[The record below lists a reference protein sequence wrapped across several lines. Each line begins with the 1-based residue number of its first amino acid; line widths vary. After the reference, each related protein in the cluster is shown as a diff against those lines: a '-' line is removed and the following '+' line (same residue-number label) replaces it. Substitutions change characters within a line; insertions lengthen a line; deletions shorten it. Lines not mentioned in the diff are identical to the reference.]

1 MDNGPNVTA
10 AAARLAQLA
19 PSLYPSSSLS
29 QYPQGDQSD
38 HSPSTA
44 HSFST
49 HEIVSLLSPS
59 QGFPPNSA
67 SRPMVLRKNRG
78 QGRTYSD
85 VQGRFIQYTVCGG
98 NLLRKFVNV
107 FLRVTL
113 DSRASCITAHT
124 GLWNPQK
131 IFILVNLSLTA

>member
-85 VQGRFIQYTVCGG
+85 VQGRFIQYIYSLG
-98 NLLRKFVNV
+98 RQV
-107 FLRVTL
+107 FLRFTL
-113 DSRASCITAHT
+113 DGKASCSRAHT

-131 IFILVNLSLTA
+131 IFY